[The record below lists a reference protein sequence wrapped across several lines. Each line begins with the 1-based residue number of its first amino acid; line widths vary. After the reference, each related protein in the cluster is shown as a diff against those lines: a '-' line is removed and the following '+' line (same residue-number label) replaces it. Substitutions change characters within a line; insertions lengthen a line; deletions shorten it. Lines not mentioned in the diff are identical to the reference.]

1 MRWTGPDRGVPVRPR
16 PRIYAACMGTNV
28 SRAVVVAGLVGA
40 GGYAVLR
47 RRTDAAWSRTN
58 HAGRAVTLYAG
69 PAAVLGGAAGI
80 AAAPG
85 PVRERAAGVLA
96 VLVAG
101 GCGAYD
107 DLVGAGDPRRG
118 FRAHLGAL
126 RAGEVTSGAVKLF
139 GIGAAGVLAGLLIE
153 ERAVDG
159 VLSGVVI
166 AGTAHLVNLV
176 DVGPGVAV
184 ASVAVVGAV
193 AGMPGAAAAA
203 VLAPADLGERT
214 MLGDTGAHGLGAAL
228 GLALAGLGG
237 RHGGRTGR
245 VVLAAG
251 LVAAAANG
259 ERISGL
265 ARRASVV
272 LRRAAGGR

>member
-1 MRWTGPDRGVPVRPR
+1 M
-16 PRIYAACMGTNV
+16 
-28 SRAVVVAGLVGA
+28 
-40 GGYAVLR
+40 
-47 RRTDAAWSRTN
+47 
-58 HAGRAVTLYAG
+58 
-69 PAAVLGGAAGI
+69 
-80 AAAPG
+80 
-85 PVRERAAGVLA
+85 
-96 VLVAG
+96 LVAG

-126 RAGEVTSGAVKLF
+126 RGGEVTSGAVKLF

-176 DVGPGVAV
+176 DVGPGAAV

-228 GLALAGLGG
+228 GLALAGPGG

-251 LVAAAANG
+251 LVAAVANG

-272 LRRAAGGR
+272 LRRAAGAR